1 VEESTY
7 ELIVGID
14 WATEA
19 HEVCILRS
27 SGEEVEKRVV
37 VHSGEAV
44 AAFLEKVVQRVNGA
58 SEQVAVAI
66 EVPRGPLVE
75 MMLERGFHV
84 FALNPKQLDR
94 FRDRYFPS
102 GSKDDRRDAFVLAQS
117 LRTDRHCFHRVQ
129 ATEAVLLRLRELSRL
144 DGDLKKSF
152 QQYCSQL
159 RELLYRYYPQLLA
172 LCPTADE
179 PWIWKL
185 LEIAPT
191 PEKGARLKLP
201 RVTKVLKEYQ
211 IRRLQP
217 EQVVERLRSP
227 GFKLLPGTVE
237 AVSERAV
244 VLIPHVRLL
253 RQQQLQLA
261 RQLKTIFDDMTRD
274 GSETQHH
281 DAKII
286 LSLPGVGYV
295 IAATMLAEASQPL
308 ASRDYY
314 VLRAYAGVAPIT
326 RQSGKTTAISM
337 RHACNGRLRD
347 AVYHWA
353 RISVQH
359 DPRSLAQ
366 YSRLRSAG
374 HNYSRTLRG
383 VSDRLLAL
391 LCAMLRDQKPF
402 DPELRNRKQERA

>member
-1 VEESTY
+1 
-7 ELIVGID
+7 
-14 WATEA
+14 
-19 HEVCILRS
+19 
-27 SGEEVEKRVV
+27 
-37 VHSGEAV
+37 
-44 AAFLEKVVQRVNGA
+44 
-58 SEQVAVAI
+58 
-66 EVPRGPLVE
+66 
-75 MMLERGFHV
+75 
-84 FALNPKQLDR
+84 
-94 FRDRYFPS
+94 
-102 GSKDDRRDAFVLAQS
+102 
-117 LRTDRHCFHRVQ
+117 
-129 ATEAVLLRLRELSRL
+129 
-144 DGDLKKSF
+144 
-152 QQYCSQL
+152 
-159 RELLYRYYPQLLA
+159 
-172 LCPTADE
+172 
-179 PWIWKL
+179 
-185 LEIAPT
+185 
-191 PEKGARLKLP
+191 
-201 RVTKVLKEYQ
+201 
-211 IRRLQP
+211 
-217 EQVVERLRSP
+217 
-227 GFKLLPGTVE
+227 
-237 AVSERAV
+237 
-244 VLIPHVRLL
+244 VRLL